1 MKKSWIFGWQETI
14 AEVALSTKA
23 GIWRSQ
29 YFWATPRQLVSWKNT
44 IFLGKKHGRSPF
56 LI

>member
-29 YFWATPRQLVSWKNT
+29 YFWATPRQLVSWKT
-44 IFLGKKHGRSPF
+44 TLFLGKNMENHHF
-56 LI
+56 